1 MFEFYYNFRNCI
13 RKKIMMTQYDF
24 LRFLV
29 CKLIFPIVF
38 LQFGI
43 DYLVRLCKKSFVK
56 IENDSRNISDQE
68 ESHDSD
74 YRPSLDLI
82 LKKKN
87 ESHSKTTK
95 TNINASLIFFHKMIE
110 IFTQHVKWKKANW
123 LSDLNRW
130 KIHNHDSL

>member
-1 MFEFYYNFRNCI
+1 
-13 RKKIMMTQYDF
+13 MMTQYDF

-74 YRPSLDLI
+74 YRPSLDLNLQRKI
-82 LKKKN
+82 KV
-87 ESHSKTTK
+87 
-95 TNINASLIFFHKMIE
+95 I
-110 IFTQHVKWKKANW
+110 VKLQKPTST
-123 LSDLNRW
+123 L
-130 KIHNHDSL
+130 H